1 MDRAGARIEFSPEVV
16 TMNALLPSCTTAFR
30 RFGGAAACMVE
41 FDRMGAGPSCLT
53 TLRPLSGSAA
63 CTTRKTKTVTTAKT
77 AD

>member
-16 TMNALLPSCTTAFR
+16 TMNALLLSCTTALR
-30 RFGGAAACMVE
+30 RIGGA
-41 FDRMGAGPSCLT
+41 
-53 TLRPLSGSAA
+53 AA

>member
-53 TLRPLSGSAA
+53 TRHAA
-63 CTTRKTKTVTTAKT
+63 CTSKTKTVTTAKT